1 VHKNIFS
8 IAKTEDAMANDDI
21 DENVRMKESKQIK
34 PRIKTPGIC
43 DVCGKSYTSQ
53 ASMLNHRTIH
63 FEDRPYP
70 CTKCNKKFR
79 LQNSVKCGIFYHRT
93 TRICGHIFHTCNQPY
108 HDIANDA
115 CVTLVKF

>member
-1 VHKNIFS
+1 MVLNVHLNTLHGFPANFTHKKIFS
-8 IAKTEDAMANDDI
+8 IAKTEDAMASDDI

-34 PRIKTPGIC
+34 PRIQTPGIC

-79 LQNSVKCGIFYHRT
+79 LQNSLRNHMMIHRDT
-93 TRICGHIFHTCNQPY
+93 KDYVC
-108 HDIANDA
+108 
-115 CVTLVKF
+115 LVFGF